1 MVDRIFQQPKSEAKW
16 NELITSENID
26 WYNTY
31 NLNTFRVTLN
41 QRLRYFQFRILHR
54 NIGVNKLLFNMG
66 ISSTNI
72 CSLCSISIETIS
84 HLFWECPVTKKF
96 ILQIQ
101 NSMLSNEI
109 VITREMFL
117 FGSNDNIAKDYN
129 FLFLYAKYFIFSAK
143 NKASDLSLSS
153 FCKLLHQINTEE
165 HMSANAK
172 KYISFTTK
180 WRLIQW
186 I

>member
-1 MVDRIFQQPKSEAKW
+1 MEHYSLIHAIPIEWKRKLRDKEVDTDTPQPTTQKQAVLSLQKMAKVSRYNFIPKNMVDRIFQQPKSEAKW

-31 NLNTFRVTLN
+31 LNTFRVTLN

-54 NIGVNKLLFNMG
+54 NTGVNKLLFDMG

-84 HLFWECPVTKKF
+84 HLFWECPVTKKI

-101 NSMLSNEI
+101 NSMLS
-109 VITREMFL
+109 MK
-117 FGSNDNIAKDYN
+117 S
-129 FLFLYAKYFIFSAK
+129 
-143 NKASDLSLSS
+143 
-153 FCKLLHQINTEE
+153 
-165 HMSANAK
+165 
-172 KYISFTTK
+172 
-180 WRLIQW
+180 
-186 I
+186 